1 MGNPELVLMRSRA
14 AVECNADAVQAE
26 LKAMYCR
33 KAWRVGMSLDG
44 YCRRFGIEKTWEHE

>member
-1 MGNPELVLMRSRA
+1 MVNPELVLMRSRA

-44 YCRRFGIEKTWEHE
+44 YCRRFGIEKTWERD